1 MSAGMPR
8 RPCELD
14 RASLFREGARK
25 NFEIME
31 MHMMTRRMLAG
42 VALLAAISASAAFA
56 QQAVRVR
63 GTIEKVDGNTLTV
76 KAGDGTAVTLMLTSD
91 AAVVS
96 VVKATLADVK
106 EGSFVG
112 SAAMPQPD
120 GSQKALEVH
129 IFPETMR
136 GAGEGHRPFTV
147 PNSTMT
153 NGTVGDMVTA
163 SDGQSLTVKYKGGD
177 KKIVVPPGVP
187 IVRYEIGGRSELK
200 PGAHVTATNAVKKPD
215 GTLEAARI
223 NVGRDGLVPQ

>member
-1 MSAGMPR
+1 
-8 RPCELD
+8 
-14 RASLFREGARK
+14 
-25 NFEIME
+25 
-31 MHMMTRRMLAG
+31 MLAG

-91 AAVVS
+91 AAVVG

-129 IFPETMR
+129 IFAESQR
-136 GAGEGHRPFTV
+136 GTGEGHRPFNV

-153 NGTVGDMVTA
+153 NGTVGEMVTA
-163 SDGQSLTVKYKGGD
+163 SDGQSLTVKYKGGE
-177 KKIVVPPGVP
+177 IVVPPGVP
-187 IVRYEIGGRSELK
+187 IVRYEIGERSELK

>member
-1 MSAGMPR
+1 
-8 RPCELD
+8 
-14 RASLFREGARK
+14 
-25 NFEIME
+25 
-31 MHMMTRRMLAG
+31 MTRRMLAG

-136 GAGEGHRPFTV
+136 GTGEGHRPFTV

-187 IVRYEIGGRSELK
+187 IVRYEIGGRGELK
-200 PGAHVTATNAVKKPD
+200 PGAHVTATNAVKKSD

>member
-1 MSAGMPR
+1 
-8 RPCELD
+8 
-14 RASLFREGARK
+14 
-25 NFEIME
+25 
-31 MHMMTRRMLAG
+31 MLAG

-91 AAVVS
+91 AAVVG

-129 IFPETMR
+129 IFAESQR
-136 GAGEGHRPFTV
+136 GTGEGHRPFNV

-153 NGTVGDMVTA
+153 NGTVGEMVTA
-163 SDGQSLTVKYKGGD
+163 SDGQSLTVKYKGGE
-177 KKIVVPPGVP
+177 K
-187 IVRYEIGGRSELK
+187 
-200 PGAHVTATNAVKKPD
+200 KKPD

>member
-1 MSAGMPR
+1 
-8 RPCELD
+8 
-14 RASLFREGARK
+14 
-25 NFEIME
+25 
-31 MHMMTRRMLAG
+31 MMTRRVLAG
-42 VALLAAISASAAFA
+42 AALIAVISASSAFA
-56 QQAVRVR
+56 QQTVRVR

-76 KAGDGTAVTLMLTSD
+76 KAADGSAVTLMLTGN
-91 AAVVS
+91 AAVVG
-96 VVKATLADVK
+96 VAKATLADVK

-136 GAGEGHRPFTV
+136 GTGEGHRPFSV

-153 NGTVGDMVTA
+153 NGTVGDAVTA
-163 SDGQSLTVKYKGGD
+163 SDGQSFTVKYKGGE

-187 IVRYEIGGRSELK
+187 IVRYEIGERSELK

-223 NVGRDGLVPQ
+223 NVGRDGVVPQ

>member
-1 MSAGMPR
+1 
-8 RPCELD
+8 
-14 RASLFREGARK
+14 
-25 NFEIME
+25 
-31 MHMMTRRMLAG
+31 MMNRRMLAG
-42 VALLAAISASAAFA
+42 AALLAAITASSAFA
-56 QQAVRVR
+56 QQTVRVR
-63 GTIEKVDGNTLTV
+63 GTIEKVDGNALSVKGDDGAVVTLT
-76 KAGDGTAVTLMLTSD
+76 LTSD
-91 AAVVS
+91 AAVVG

-136 GAGEGHRPFTV
+136 GTGEGHRPFTV

-153 NGTVGDMVTA
+153 NGTVGEMVTA

-187 IVRYEIGGRSELK
+187 IVRYEIADRSALK
-200 PGAHVTATNAVKKPD
+200 PGAHVTATSAVKKPD
-215 GTLEAARI
+215 GALEAARI
-223 NVGRDGLVPQ
+223 NVGRDGVVPQ